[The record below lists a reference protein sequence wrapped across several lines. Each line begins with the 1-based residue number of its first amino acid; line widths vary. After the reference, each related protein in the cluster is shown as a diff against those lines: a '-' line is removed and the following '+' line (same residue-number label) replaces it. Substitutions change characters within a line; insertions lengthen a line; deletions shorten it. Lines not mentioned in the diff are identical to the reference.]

1 MNLKLDDD
9 VLGCRA
15 GQVVDLYER
24 IEVVNCRK
32 VLPSIQFKEISPNFH
47 PWALATAVLSQ
58 RFFWLWGFICWH
70 ASQCSASALCLNLG
84 RTCPYNSS
92 RARLNML
99 SWPRWAECSLFSISL
114 LRVKW
119 IGFSPPLGWFR
130 LDDSACHGCQS
141 TDGWVQERHF
151 SWLAILRQWLVGMS
165 VGHDLRCFRDF
176 LCYFVWDV

>member
-1 MNLKLDDD
+1 MTWRRHGVSNAPLVDHAVELRRSELRALIGDDFGWNAVSGKMNLKLDDD

-84 RTCPYNSS
+84 HTCPYNSS

-114 LRVKW
+114 LRVK
-119 IGFSPPLGWFR
+119 
-130 LDDSACHGCQS
+130 
-141 TDGWVQERHF
+141 
-151 SWLAILRQWLVGMS
+151 
-165 VGHDLRCFRDF
+165 
-176 LCYFVWDV
+176 